1 MVLTDTHTHLYSSQF
16 DDDRDAMMQR
26 AHDSG
31 VRMMLL
37 PNVDLESVD
46 GMHALEDA
54 YPEVVR
60 SMMGLHPCSVGD
72 DWQAVVA
79 DLFSWLDRRKYAA
92 IGEIGIDLYW
102 RKDNLDQQKAAF
114 LWQVEQAQHRSLPVV
129 IHSRESTHVI
139 LEALGNQTL
148 PGVFHCFSGSLEE
161 AKRIIDRG
169 MYLGIGGVVT
179 YKNADKLRSVVQ
191 QVDRSRVV
199 LETDSP
205 YLSPF
210 PFRGQRNESARII
223 EVARVVAECW
233 SISTDE
239 AAEICTRNAQNL
251 FFDA

>member
-1 MVLTDTHTHLYSSQF
+1 MVLTDTHTHLYSAQF
-16 DDDRDAMMQR
+16 DSDRDAMMQR
-26 AHDSG
+26 ALDTG

-37 PNVDLESVD
+37 PNVDRESVD

-54 YPEVVR
+54 YPDVVR

-72 DWQAVVA
+72 DWQVVLA
-79 DLFSWLDRRKYAA
+79 ELFDWLDRRKYVA

-114 LWQVEQAQHRSLPVV
+114 LWQVDQAQRRALPVV
-129 IHSRESTHVI
+129 IHSRESTQVI
-139 LEALGNQTL
+139 LDALGNQTIS
-148 PGVFHCFSGSLEE
+148 GVFHCFSGSLEE
-161 AKRIIDRG
+161 ARRIINRG

-210 PFRGQRNESARII
+210 PFRGQRNESARMI
-223 EVARVVAECW
+223 EIARVVAECW
-233 SISTDE
+233 SVSTDE
-239 AAEICTRNAQNL
+239 AAEICTKNAKSL
-251 FFDA
+251 FFDD

>member
-1 MVLTDTHTHLYSSQF
+1 MFLTDTHTHLYSSQF
-16 DDDRDAMMQR
+16 DNDRDEMMQR
-26 AHDSG
+26 AQDSG

-37 PNVDLESVD
+37 PNVDQESVE

-54 YPEVVR
+54 YPNVVR

-72 DWQAVVA
+72 DWQMVVE
-79 DLFSWLDRRKYAA
+79 DLFAWLDRRKYVA

-102 RKDNLDQQKAAF
+102 RKDNLDQQIAAF
-114 LWQVEQAQHRSLPVV
+114 LWQVDQAQRRSLPVV

-139 LEALGNQTL
+139 LDVLGAQTL
-148 PGVFHCFSGSLEE
+148 AGVFHCFSGSLEE

-169 MYLGIGGVVT
+169 MYLGFVGVVT

-191 QVDRSRVV
+191 QVDRSRIVM
-199 LETDSP
+199 ETDSP
-205 YLSPF
+205 YLSPV
-210 PFRGQRNESARII
+210 PYRGQRSESARII

-239 AAEICTRNAQNL
+239 AAEICTRNAPTL
-251 FFDA
+251 FFDE

>member
-1 MVLTDTHTHLYSSQF
+1 
-16 DDDRDAMMQR
+16 MMQR
-26 AHDSG
+26 AQDAG
-31 VRMMLL
+31 VGMMLL
-37 PNVDLESVD
+37 PNVDGESVL

-54 YPEVVR
+54 YPDRVR

-72 DWQAVVA
+72 DWESVVE
-79 DLFSWLDRRKYAA
+79 DLFSWMNRRKYVAV
-92 IGEIGIDLYW
+92 GEIGIDLYW

-114 LWQVEQAQHRSLPVV
+114 LWQVEQAQRRSLPVV
-129 IHSRESTHVI
+129 IHSRESTQVI
-139 LEALGNQTL
+139 LDALGKQSI

-161 AKRIIDRG
+161 ARRIIDRG
-169 MYLGIGGVVT
+169 MFVGIGGVVT

-191 QVDRSRVV
+191 QIDRSRVV

-223 EVARVVAECW
+223 EVARVVADCW

-239 AAEICTRNAQNL
+239 AIEITTSNAQTL
-251 FFDA
+251 FFDE

>member
-1 MVLTDTHTHLYSSQF
+1 MFLTDTHTHLYSPQF
-16 DDDRDAMMQR
+16 DNDRDEMMKR
-26 AHDSG
+26 AQEEG

-37 PNVDLESVD
+37 PNVDQESVE

-54 YPEVVR
+54 YPDVVR

-72 DWQAVVA
+72 DWQAVVQ
-79 DLFSWLDRRKYAA
+79 DLFSWLDRRKYVAV
-92 IGEIGIDLYW
+92 GEIGIDLYW

-114 LWQVEQAQHRSLPVV
+114 LWQVDSAQHRSLPVV

-139 LEALGNQTL
+139 LDVLGSRM
-148 PGVFHCFSGSLEE
+148 PAGVFHCFSGSLEE
-161 AKRIIDRG
+161 AKRIIDLG

-205 YLSPF
+205 YLSPL
-210 PFRGQRNESARII
+210 PYRGQRNESARII

-239 AAEICTRNAQNL
+239 AAEICSQNAQAL
-251 FFDA
+251 FLYE